1 MFLFYNVYACAYTK
15 SMEILFS
22 VLLFLIL
29 LGTLYCIRT
38 LRALHGK
45 VSKKSEQISREIQKA
60 ASENK
65 KISMIAYRQTEAFIQ
80 LSNLLQF
87 KAAIPPT
94 RSWAASPDLLL
105 LISETVK
112 KNKPSLVVELGSGV
126 STLVTAKSGAR
137 KVISID
143 NSEEFG
149 GKTRELLKDHK
160 VRGVEIRIAPLRP
173 YANGSDWYDTST
185 IKDLKKIDLLII
197 DGPPGS
203 KNPEARYPA
212 LKEFKDK
219 LSPKAIIIVDDVNRD
234 GERKLAEDFAKALPN
249 HTLTIFDHE
258 KGTAVISPR

>member
-1 MFLFYNVYACAYTK
+1 MK
-15 SMEILFS
+15 ILNLL
-22 VLLFLIL
+22 LLFLIFI
-29 LGTLYCIRT
+29 GTLYCIRS

-45 VSKKSEQISREIQKA
+45 VSKKSEQISREINKA
-60 ASENK
+60 ALEGK
-65 KISMIAYRQTEAFIQ
+65 KLSMTAYRQTEAFIQ
-80 LSNLLQF
+80 LTNLLQF
-87 KAAIPPT
+87 KSAIPPT

-105 LISETVK
+105 FISEMVK
-112 KNKPSLVVELGSGV
+112 KNRPSLVVELGSGV

-203 KNPEARYPA
+203 KNPEARMPA
-212 LKEFKDK
+212 YAEFIAK
-219 LSPKAIIIVDDVNRD
+219 LSPNAVVVIDDVNRD
-234 GERKLAEDFAKALPN
+234 GERKLAEIFAKALPN
-249 HTLTIFDHE
+249 HLLTLYPHE
-258 KGTAVISPR
+258 KGTAVISPK

>member
-1 MFLFYNVYACAYTK
+1 MK
-15 SMEILFS
+15 ILNLL
-22 VLLFLIL
+22 LLFLIFI
-29 LGTLYCIRT
+29 GTLYCVRS

-45 VSKKSEQISREIQKA
+45 VSKKSEQISREINKA
-60 ASENK
+60 ALEGK
-65 KISMIAYRQTEAFIQ
+65 KLSMTAYRQTEAFIQ
-80 LSNLLQF
+80 LTNLLQF
-87 KAAIPPT
+87 KSAIPPT

-105 LISETVK
+105 FISETVK
-112 KNKPSLVVELGSGV
+112 KNRPSLVVELGSGV

-149 GKTRELLKDHK
+149 SKTRELLKEHK
-160 VRGVEIRIAPLRP
+160 IRGAEIRIAPLRP
-173 YANGSDWYDTST
+173 YANGSEWYDVSM
-185 IKDLKKIDLLII
+185 IKDLKKIDLLIV

-219 LSPKAIIIVDDVNRD
+219 LSAKAVIIIDDVKRD
-234 GERKLAEDFAKALPN
+234 GERKLAEDFAKSLPN
-249 HTLTIFDHE
+249 HTLTILDHE